1 MDNILILL
9 AIIAAVVAVQ
19 ANIGAKQS
27 REIDKLSMLVD
38 WRTKHAEDRLDIA
51 EKRLKVAIN
60 DSGQR
65 ENRHISHIN
74 DLNRRLKDI
83 EETVVGND
91 NILSRYMTETDNQI
105 VKQGER
111 LKALSDKITS
121 SDSIQMPEVDQSK
134 EMQLAEQWDNVINF
148 NPLKDLEVARGN

>member
-51 EKRLKVAIN
+51 EKRLKVATN